1 MPADRAEKQNGT
13 LSRRPAG
20 SFFLAKGVAALLLY
34 LGMSP
39 LFLMAGAYFLPNAFS
54 LAFLLPG
61 AAVVLTFLAGFF
73 SGRKRRVYF
82 LTVLILEVCLCAA
95 VLPFENPL
103 ALLLSLPCLLMM
115 LLFMPALSKPLY
127 WEWKGS
133 LLVAGA
139 GLHAVA
145 QILSGNPVFAG
156 ASAVLPYF
164 FSAYLLICLF
174 QLNRRVISERVEDAP
189 PPGLLKRHRRL
200 LTLVALIALPAANW
214 QAAKDAAL
222 AFLLFLRDAVW
233 ALIMLLASLFPEP
246 APASSGS
253 EGQGLDLTALGE
265 QTQEPSLFAQIME
278 KVLMGI
284 GLLLAAALVL
294 FGLYHLIRVMKKAL
308 RALLARLRE
317 YTRAIG
323 EGYVDK
329 TESLFH
335 WNNVGRAA
343 RDRWA
348 LYQKRHQRPP
358 DWTRLSARDKV
369 RRVYALLLGRLK
381 QENPAMT
388 AREALLGGKLSVT
401 PEEAKAMAAL
411 YEAARY
417 SDHEISPKDAEAMRK
432 SAGV

>member
-1 MPADRAEKQNGT
+1 MPAERAERPENKP
-13 LSRRPAG
+13 SRRPNG
-20 SFFLAKGVAALLLY
+20 SFFLAKGIAALLLY

-39 LFLMAGAYFLPNAFS
+39 LFLMAGAYFLPSAFS

-61 AAVVLTFLAGFF
+61 AAVVLTFLASFF
-73 SGRKRRVYF
+73 SGRKRRLCF
-82 LTVLILEVCLCAA
+82 LAALVLEACLCAA
-95 VLPFENPL
+95 ALPLENPL
-103 ALLLSLPCLLMM
+103 ALLLFLPCLLMM

-133 LLVAGA
+133 LLAAGA
-139 GLHAVA
+139 GLHTVA

-156 ASAVLPYF
+156 AGAVLPYF

-200 LTLVALIALPAANW
+200 LALAALIALPAANW

-222 AFLLFLRDAVW
+222 ALLVFLRDAVW
-233 ALIMLLASLFPEP
+233 ALLMLLASLFPEP
-246 APASSGS
+246 APAGSGS
-253 EGQGLDLTALGE
+253 EGQGMDLSALGE
-265 QTQEPSLFAQIME
+265 QTQEPGLFAQIME
-278 KVLMGI
+278 KVLIGI
-284 GLLLAAALVL
+284 AILLAAALVL

-308 RALLARLRE
+308 RVLLARLRA

-335 WNNVGRAA
+335 LSDVGHAA

-358 DWTRLSARDKV
+358 DWARLSARDKV
-369 RRVYALLLGRLK
+369 RRVYALLIGRLK

-388 AREALLGGKLSVT
+388 ARETLLGGKLSVT

-417 SDHEISPKDAEAMRK
+417 SEHEISPKDAEAMRK